1 MPRKNWTD
9 EQRKAFG
16 EKMKASRVKKATPV
30 VTPKAQPPTEPIAT
44 PPLPEATEVPAAEQT
59 DTQETD
65 MQAMQR
71 QMNEIMETNALLKAA
86 LLRNPQ
92 EASTGVATGQ
102 PQVNKTGSL
111 IGVFEKYIL
120 SPENYPSPIERL
132 AQETRL
138 APLAFPLN
146 YHLDYVYSVRQYDTK
161 QGINTQEPEF
171 VIQLWRNRLNDDGTV
186 RDRYRVRRLVFHEDP
201 QAAMVIAHD
210 NNIQIDK
217 EDEANFLNEM
227 RYLRVRDWLFDIF
240 WPKAVTNTE
249 ARREEVIGNVLVE
262 IVNVNSEDSV
272 DMGHKLDST
281 NKASFNKASF

>member
-1 MPRKNWTD
+1 MPRKDWTD

-16 EKMKASRVKKATPV
+16 EKMKAARGKKVPTPT
-30 VTPKAQPPTEPIAT
+30 VTPTVTTVAV
-44 PPLPEATEVPAAEQT
+44 PPLPEPTEVPTAEQT
-59 DTQETD
+59 DTQGTD

-86 LLRNPQ
+86 LLRSPQ
-92 EASTGVATGQ
+92 EASTNSGQ

-217 EDEANFLNEM
+217 EDEASFLNEM

-240 WPKAVTNTE
+240 WPKPVTNNE

-262 IVNVNSEDSV
+262 IVDVNSEDSV
-272 DMGHKLDST
+272 DMGRKLDST
-281 NKASFNKASF
+281 NKASY